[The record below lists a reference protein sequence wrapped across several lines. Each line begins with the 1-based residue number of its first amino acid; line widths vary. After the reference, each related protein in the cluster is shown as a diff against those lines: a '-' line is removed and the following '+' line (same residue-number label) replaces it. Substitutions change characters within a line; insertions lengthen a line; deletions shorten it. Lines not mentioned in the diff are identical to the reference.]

1 MNYPNLDLIH
11 QANDRMIERA
21 VELQKRLKQILSETD
36 NAKKREWAIQQL
48 KFFERMES
56 RIPKTL

>member
-1 MNYPNLDLIH
+1 MIYPNLDLIH